1 MNPVPSAILTE
12 AVETLSE
19 IRKDLLSVVSE
30 LYESDDKVCELAG
43 SNIEDLG
50 YKLTREIAFIEKIA
64 DAAKVL
70 EEKV

>member
-1 MNPVPSAILTE
+1 MTLAPSELLTQ

-30 LYESDDKVCELAG
+30 LYEATDRICDLAG
-43 SNIEDLG
+43 TNIENLG
-50 YKLTREIAFIEKIA
+50 YKLTREIAFIEKMA

-70 EEKV
+70 EEKE